1 MRRGPL
7 LATVVALAA
16 LLAVP
21 AIAADSKDKKKKDG
35 PILRWAKTYESAV
48 AEAKERNC
56 VIFVTIH
63 AEH

>member
-1 MRRGPL
+1 MRGPL
-7 LATVVALAA
+7 LASVVALAA

-21 AIAADSKDKKKKDG
+21 AVAADSKDKKKKDG
-35 PILRWAKTYESAV
+35 PVLRWAKAYESAV